1 VEASTQEHR
10 ERGTEVLEAAKELFF
25 EKGYRSTTIQQIAE
39 RAGYSKRTV
48 YLDYRNKDE
57 LFGNVCAQGGQLL
70 LGLLEKVPGATLP
83 VEACLQAY
91 LRVLIDFSRDHR
103 QYFRMIFSE
112 STKEI
117 VDNCSE
123 ELRDRL
129 ATAER
134 ACLEVIVK
142 LAERATREG
151 HIPAIDPWDTA
162 GIFIGT
168 ATGII
173 LLSTGGIQTV
183 FSQTNLES
191 LANQAIWT
199 FWHGLRAAHQT
210 ESLAPPSPAL
220 EPTPQPRRSS
230 LAPPSPEFERAS
242 QPPSSSDDKES

>member
-1 VEASTQEHR
+1 MEASTQEHR

-57 LFGNVCAQGGQLL
+57 LFGYVCAEGGQLL
-70 LGLLEKVPGATLP
+70 LGLLEKVPGDTLP
-83 VEACLQAY
+83 VEECLESY
-91 LRVLIDFSRDHR
+91 LRVLIDFSREHR

-112 STKEI
+112 ATSDI
-117 VDNCSE
+117 IDNCSE
-123 ELRDRL
+123 ELRERL

-134 ACLEVIVK
+134 ACLQVIVS

-151 HIPAIDPWDTA
+151 HIPAVDPWDTA

-183 FSQTNLES
+183 FSQTSLES

-199 FWHGLRAAHQT
+199 FWRGLRAANQS
-210 ESLAPPSPAL
+210 E
-220 EPTPQPRRSS
+220 S

-242 QPPSSSDDKES
+242 QPSNSSDKQES